1 MSKNIGESDGEDV
14 LATTRRLRLE
24 SRVAQLEATAK
35 TWYER
40 HVPLI
45 VGVLAFLIGWTVGH
59 VHL

>member
-1 MSKNIGESDGEDV
+1 MSNIASDV
-14 LATTRRLRLE
+14 KAAIATEKATLE
-24 SRVAQLEATAK
+24 SRVAQLEAAAK

-40 HVPLI
+40 HLPLI